1 MPRMVE
7 EQKGPDEVL
16 RDAQDRIHTLVHKLD
31 ALERAVLYKYLYALG
46 YRMHTI
52 EAEIQRLARP

>member
-7 EQKGPDEVL
+7 EQKRPA
-16 RDAQDRIHTLVHKLD
+16 DALHDAEEQVHALVDKLD

-52 EAEIQRLARP
+52 EAEIRRLARQ